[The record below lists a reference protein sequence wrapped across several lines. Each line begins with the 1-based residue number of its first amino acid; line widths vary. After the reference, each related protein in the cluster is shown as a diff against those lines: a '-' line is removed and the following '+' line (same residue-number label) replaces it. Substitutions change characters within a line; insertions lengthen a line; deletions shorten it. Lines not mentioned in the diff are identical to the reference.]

1 MDQIDAQIISLLRG
15 NGRASFASMGEQV
28 GLSPHG
34 TADRIRRLE
43 REGVITGYTAK
54 VDPGRVGRSVDAL
67 VDVRLLPATDP
78 DQFERVVA
86 GLPAV
91 IELVFLTG
99 RFDYQLR
106 LACKD
111 TEDLD
116 QTVRTVRREG
126 GVAASETRI
135 VMRSASFEQREAR

>member
-1 MDQIDAQIISLLRG
+1 
-15 NGRASFASMGEQV
+15 MGEQV